1 MNSIIFTLL
10 AKQYQGELN
19 RKAERIA
26 EHRDAHANYIP
37 AALDQE
43 RYGKMI
49 QAGEAV
55 WGQRVDHA
63 PSSPC
68 ICAECCFA

>member
-19 RKAERIA
+19 RKAERMA
-26 EHRDAHANYIP
+26 EHRDAYANYIP

-43 RYGKMI
+43 RIGKLI
-49 QAGEAV
+49 RAGEAV
-55 WGQRVDHA
+55 WGQQVDDA
-63 PSSPC
+63 PASQC
-68 ICAECCFA
+68 FCEDCCFA